1 MTLARPALRTDPMT
15 EPLTTMTLKF
25 WAVAAAAF
33 VFLFSGLTTVHA
45 QSSQAADFI
54 VALVNSEPI
63 TDAELQAQI
72 KQVKEQRTQQRQ
84 SLPPATELRA
94 AVLERMINDRAQLQL
109 ARDMGLRADAAA
121 IDQAEANVAAQNQV
135 DITQFHKVLEQRGLA
150 PVTFRAQ
157 LADQIVLTRL
167 REREVESR
175 VRVTETEVENALAAR
190 QAANTDPL
198 AQEINLAHL
207 LVALPEK
214 PSAAQVAQAQAKA
227 QALLTRIRAGESFDA
242 LVKEISDASR
252 DNGGQIGLR
261 RADRYPLIFVDAT
274 KALAVGQVSEPVRSG
289 AGFHLVKVL
298 ERRAGSLVQTVAQTH
313 ARHILL
319 RLTPQL
325 TQAQALAQ
333 LTQLRQRIVSGATS
347 FEAAAREVSQDGSAQ
362 QGGDLGWASPG
373 MFVPEFEETLDRL
386 KVLEIGMPMVSRFG
400 VHLMQVLERRTV
412 ELSPAQLREAMR
424 AELRAKR
431 AEEVYQNWE
440 RDLRSRAFVEIRE
453 PQ

>member
-1 MTLARPALRTDPMT
+1 MRTEPMT

-25 WAVAAAAF
+25 WIAATAALTL
-33 VFLFSGLTTVHA
+33 LFAGSGIA
-45 QSSQAADFI
+45 QAQTSQAADFI

-72 KQVKEQRTQQRQ
+72 KQVKDQRSQQRQ
-84 SLPPATELRA
+84 SVPPVNELRA

-109 ARDMGLRADAAA
+109 ARDMGLRAEAAA

-135 DITQFHKVLEQRGLA
+135 DLTQFHKVLEQRGITPA
-150 PVTFRAQ
+150 TFRGQ
-157 LADQIVLTRL
+157 LADQIMLTRL
-167 REREVESR
+167 RERDVESR
-175 VRVTETEVENALAAR
+175 VRVTDADVDNALAAR
-190 QAANTDPL
+190 QAANTDPM

-207 LVALPEK
+207 LVALPET
-214 PSAAQVAQAQAKA
+214 PSAAQVVQAQAKA
-227 QALLTRIRAGESFDA
+227 QTLLARIRAGEGFEA
-242 LVKEISDASR
+242 LVKELSDASR
-252 DNGGQIGLR
+252 ESGGQIGLR

-289 AGFHLVKVL
+289 AGFHLIKVI
-298 ERRAGSLVQTVAQTH
+298 ERRAGNAVQTVEQTH

-319 RLTPQL
+319 RLSPQL

-333 LTQLRQRIVSGATS
+333 LTQLRQRILSGATS

-362 QGGDLGWASPG
+362 QGGDLGWSTSG
-373 MFVPEFEETLDRL
+373 MFMPEFEEALERL
-386 KVLEIGMPMVSRFG
+386 KVLEVGAPIVSRFG
-400 VHLMQVLERRTV
+400 VHLMQVLERRNV
-412 ELSPAQLREAMR
+412 ELSPAQMRESMR

-431 AEEVYQNWE
+431 AEEAYLNWE
-440 RDLRSRAFVEIRE
+440 RDIRSRAFVEIRE